1 MKSRIVWFALFLL
14 YFGLVAL
21 PAQAYIDP
29 GSGSFIFQV
38 VVGGL
43 LGAAFAIKTFW
54 RRIVGFFQRKPRT
67 EVPAGP
73 NVPEQVD

>member
-1 MKSRIVWFALFLL
+1 MGKSRIVWFSLFLL

-54 RRIVGFFQRKPRT
+54 RRIVGVFRREPKSK
-67 EVPAGP
+67 VGSGP
-73 NVPEQVD
+73 KQVG